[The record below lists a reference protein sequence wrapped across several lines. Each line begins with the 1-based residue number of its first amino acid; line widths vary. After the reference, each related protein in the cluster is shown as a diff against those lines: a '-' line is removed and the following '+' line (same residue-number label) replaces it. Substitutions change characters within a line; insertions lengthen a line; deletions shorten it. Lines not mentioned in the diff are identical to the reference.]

1 MKRRRATESVF
12 AVVMCFAIL
21 FSAGCAATSGY
32 AVSSGYMESHRELPV
47 NRLSLNADVSARLQK
62 INPFSVSENDI
73 RQTLSSYPAPRIF
86 GIGGGVYTAHILME
100 DLAEF
105 LIGMGYPAESVH
117 HPDDGRFAVSSYSDP
132 EKIAGETLFYYQH
145 EGVRPV
151 YIGHSLGGVQ
161 AIKTAHFFSGN
172 FGNKKVKVFDPIAG
186 RYLSQKDF
194 VSPLTGEHVSF
205 GSLKP
210 IAHLIAVGSGG
221 ISRAFPSQWSMGERV
236 KQVPDS
242 VLRMTGIH
250 LEGDWLG
257 NDFLTGK
264 EQNEYQS
271 LGSARVE
278 NFYLPPG
285 HNHVTLI
292 RTKHLLEHPE
302 VREWIDS
309 YNPHTFTGIPE
320 GLPGNTDNI
329 LLAAELWHILKEEW
343 YLAALEI
350 DAAYRR
356 MPHPAGGSDD

>member
-1 MKRRRATESVF
+1 MILRPSVRMF
-12 AVVMCFAIL
+12 GVHIL
-21 FSAGCAATSGY
+21 ICLIVSGCATSANHTIPKTY
-32 AVSSGYMESHRELPV
+32 SQ
-47 NRLSLNADVSARLQK
+47 NLSDIPIRQFSVDPKVSADLNKLDKTHLIRMDL
-62 INPFSVSENDI
+62 SEV
-73 RQTLSSYPAPRIF
+73 LSSYPAPRIF

-105 LIGMGYPAESVH
+105 LTGMGYPAAAVY
-117 HPDDGRFAVSSYSDP
+117 HPTDGKFAVSSYSDP
-132 EKIAGETLFYYQH
+132 EKIAGETLFYYQR

-161 AIKTAHFFSGN
+161 SIKTAHFFSGN
-172 FGNKKVKVFDPIAG
+172 FGRHEVRIYDPVEHK
-186 RYLSQKDF
+186 YLRQKDF
-194 VSPLTGEHVSF
+194 VNPLTGEHVGF
-205 GSLKP
+205 DSLKP

-221 ISRAFPSQWSMGERV
+221 ISRAFPSQWSMGDRV

-264 EQNEYQS
+264 EKNEYKS
-271 LGSARVE
+271 LGSAEVE

-292 RTKHLLEHPE
+292 RTKHLLKYPE
-302 VREWIDS
+302 VKEWIDN
-309 YNPHTFTGIPE
+309 YNPQEFSVIPE

-329 LLAAELWHILKEEW
+329 LLAAQIWHILKREW
-343 YLAALEI
+343 YLAAMEV
-350 DAAYRR
+350 DSAY
-356 MPHPAGGSDD
+356 HHQEALHD

>member
-1 MKRRRATESVF
+1 MILRPSVRMF
-12 AVVMCFAIL
+12 GVHIL
-21 FSAGCAATSGY
+21 ICLIVSGCATSANHTIPKTY
-32 AVSSGYMESHRELPV
+32 SQ
-47 NRLSLNADVSARLQK
+47 NLSDIPIRQ
-62 INPFSVSENDI
+62 FSVDPDISADLNKLDKMRLTRRDLSEV
-73 RQTLSSYPAPRIF
+73 LSSYPAPRIF

-105 LIGMGYPAESVH
+105 LTGMGYPAESVY
-117 HPDDGRFAVSSYSDP
+117 HPDDGKFAVSSYSDP
-132 EKIAGETLFYYQH
+132 EKIAGETLFYYQY

-172 FGNKKVKVFDPIAG
+172 FGHKKVKIFDPIAG
-186 RYLSQKDF
+186 RYSNQKDF
-194 VSPLTGEHVSF
+194 VSPLSGEHVSF
-205 GSLKP
+205 SSLKP

-221 ISRAFPSQWSMGERV
+221 ISRVFPSQWSMGERV

-309 YNPHTFTGIPE
+309 YNPHTFTAIPE

-350 DAAYRR
+350 DAACRR
-356 MPHPAGGSDD
+356 QPDGGSDD